1 MKIVIIDDSEMV
13 RTSLTDILQTSGCYK
28 IVGHAS
34 NISDGLNV
42 ILETKPDLAILDIN
56 MPGGSGI
63 SLLEHIKK
71 NNLVSKVIMWT
82 NYADDNFH
90 ALCMRMG
97 ADYFLDKSRD
107 YDKLLSVI
115 GEEYTKTLTIPNSQ

>member
-1 MKIVIIDDSEMV
+1 MKIVLIDDSEMV
-13 RTSLTDILQTSGCYK
+13 RTNLTDILQMPGCYK
-28 IVGHAS
+28 IVGQAA

-42 ILETKPDLAILDIN
+42 ILESKPDLVILDIN
-56 MPGGSGI
+56 MPGGSGV

-71 NNLVSKVIMWT
+71 NKLVPTVIMWT

-90 ALCMRMG
+90 GLCMRMG

-115 GEEYTKTLTIPNSQ
+115 GEEYAKTLTKPNSH